1 MLKVIDGDTVKIQYK
16 DESTRAD
23 GGINNIK
30 QLLQYLQQE
39 LPEGFWGNVIVK
51 FKDGVPYLVEE
62 QRQIKLDKA
71 R

>member
-1 MLKVIDGDTVKIQYK
+1 MKERVGNNR
-16 DESTRAD
+16 ESKAD
-23 GGINNIK
+23 GNISNLK
-30 QLLQYLQQE
+30 QLLDYFQQE

>member
-1 MLKVIDGDTVKIQYK
+1 MRERVDTSLDSKPDGN
-16 DESTRAD
+16 
-23 GGINNIK
+23 INNIK
-30 QLLQYLQQE
+30 QLLQYFQHE

>member
-1 MLKVIDGDTVKIQYK
+1 MDNSTFTQPIMRKI
-16 DESTRAD
+16 S
-23 GGINNIK
+23 ISNVK
-30 QLLQYLQQE
+30 QLLHYFQQE

>member
-1 MLKVIDGDTVKIQYK
+1 MRERVGNNR
-16 DESTRAD
+16 ESKAD
-23 GGINNIK
+23 GNINNIK
-30 QLLQYLQQE
+30 QLLHYFQQE
-39 LPEGFWGNVIVK
+39 LPAGFWGNVIVK